1 MSLNA
6 PETDSVDVDLN
17 DALAEAF
24 APEPEQTDAPDAATE
39 APDAPVEAETDA
51 PEGEGADAPAD
62 APTEPPAAELEPFTF
77 KAFKQDYE
85 VPGLRFDK
93 AKNAIVVDDPR
104 GLDRLRQ
111 MLSHG
116 REWEARG
123 RQELVQL
130 KKENTLLREQP
141 VAEIEQAKAYLA
153 EIQTLMEM
161 PVEELAEWVMN
172 ARSQWPVMQA
182 KAERAYAERLMAQAQ
197 AAQQPPEPDV
207 EQVVEAAQ
215 QGAADLVQELL
226 QGQAWANPEIAAE
239 ITEYLSD
246 PRTMDQWV
254 LRANRD
260 LPEHG
265 LRAGQYVANW
275 DTAREIVDRMTKPYR
290 RAHEQTATVQQRAA
304 QTTKVAQQNAAALA
318 TAKKPAP
325 KPAPTAAKAAA
336 PAAKPQ
342 SRSDLMAEVWNVWKE
357 QQRQR

>member
-6 PETDSVDVDLN
+6 PETDSVDVDMET
-17 DALAEAF
+17 ALAEAF
-24 APEPEQTDAPDAATE
+24 APEPDPAATETPTE
-39 APDAPVEAETDA
+39 APDAPVEASEDA
-51 PEGEGADAPAD
+51 PEGDDTPEAPD
-62 APTEPPAAELEPFTF
+62 APTEAPAVELEPFTF

-93 AKNAIVVDDPR
+93 AKNAIVVEDAR

-130 KKENTLLREQP
+130 RKENQLLQQQP

-161 PVEELAEWVMN
+161 PVEELAEWVMT
-172 ARSQWPVMQA
+172 ARQHWPVMQA
-182 KAERAYAERLMAQAQ
+182 KAERQYAERLMEQAR

-207 EQVVEAAQ
+207 EQVVEEAQ
-215 QGAADLVQELL
+215 QGAAALVSELL
-226 QGQAWANPEIAAE
+226 TNQAWANPEIAAE
-239 ITEYLSD
+239 ITEFLSD

-260 LPEHG
+260 LPDMG
-265 LRAGQYVANW
+265 IRAGQYVANW
-275 DTAREIVDRMTKPYR
+275 DAAREIVDRMTKPYR

-318 TAKKPAP
+318 SAKKPAP
-325 KPAPTAAKAAA
+325 KPAPTAAKASTA
-336 PAAKPQ
+336 PTDRPQ
-342 SRSDLMAEVWNVWKE
+342 SRAELMSEVWSVWKD

>member
-1 MSLNA
+1 M
-6 PETDSVDVDLN
+6 DSVDVDVDTMMA
-17 DALAEAF
+17 DAMAETAD
-24 APEPEQTDAPDAATE
+24 APGADASEADAPDAPA
-39 APDAPVEAETDA
+39 A
-51 PEGEGADAPAD
+51 PEGEGPAD
-62 APTEPPAAELEPFTF
+62 AGAPDVAAEVPPEPFTF

-130 KKENTLLREQP
+130 RKENTLLREQP

-153 EIQTLMEM
+153 EIQQLMEM
-161 PVEELAEWVMN
+161 PVEDLAEWVMQ
-172 ARSQWPVMQA
+172 ARQHWPVMQA

-207 EQVVEAAQ
+207 EQVVEEARA
-215 QGAADLVQELL
+215 GAEALVQDIL
-226 QGQAWANPEIAAE
+226 QGQPWANPDIAAE
-239 ITEYLSD
+239 LTEFLQD

-260 LPEHG
+260 LPDMG
-265 LRAGQYVANW
+265 IRAGQYVANW
-275 DTAREIVDRMTKPYR
+275 DAVRELVDRMTKPYR

-318 TAKKPAP
+318 TARKPAP
-325 KPAPTAAKAAA
+325 KPAPPA
-336 PAAKPQ
+336 AAKPTPAPTRPQ
-342 SRSDLMAEVWNVWKE
+342 SRAELMSEVWSVWKE

>member
-1 MSLNA
+1 MSVNA
-6 PETDSVDVDLN
+6 PEESVDVDMET
-17 DALAEAF
+17 ALAEAF
-24 APEPEQTDAPDAATE
+24 APEAEPTTDDATE
-39 APDAPVEAETDA
+39 APDAPVATETDA
-51 PEGEGADAPAD
+51 DEGVDAPD
-62 APTEPPAAELEPFTF
+62 APEAVTEPPAELEPFTF

-85 VPGLRFDK
+85 VPGLRYDK
-93 AKNAIVVDDPR
+93 GKNAIVVDDAR

-123 RQELVQL
+123 RQELVAL
-130 KKENTLLREQP
+130 RKENTLLREQP
-141 VAEIEQAKAYLA
+141 VAEIEQAKTYLA
-153 EIQTLMEM
+153 EVQALMEM

-172 ARSQWPVMQA
+172 ARSHWPVMQA

-207 EQVVEAAQ
+207 EQVIEEAQ
-215 QGAADLVQELL
+215 SGAAALVSELL
-226 QGQAWANPEIAAE
+226 TNQAWANPDIAAE
-239 ITEYLSD
+239 LTEFLSE
-246 PRTMDQWV
+246 PRTLDQWV

-260 LPEHG
+260 LPDMG
-265 LRAGQYVANW
+265 IRAGQYVANW
-275 DTAREIVDRMTKPYR
+275 DAAREIVDRMTKPYR

-325 KPAPTAAKAAA
+325 KPAPTAAK
-336 PAAKPQ
+336 PATPAKPQ